1 MTPVFNTM
9 HIFFQLMFVDI
20 RVSRRNN
27 GKISSL
33 IFYSETFY
41 SNCAGQS
48 VTGNLTVASMQNWNW
63 TTGQVMVSIRTK
75 FALFSCEMFTQISH
89 FISLSSKEYC
99 SALTFDKFHLKIS
112 HYPNAFNA
120 QWLLIIS
127 DFSLI
132 IPQCQQHEIGF
143 LSSVD
148 IYGWDNQPLEC
159 RRSSSAAKKRTICK
173 TMLKQNNVKCE
184 I

>member
-1 MTPVFNTM
+1 MWGKT
-9 HIFFQLMFVDI
+9 
-20 RVSRRNN
+20 N

-33 IFYSETFY
+33 ICYSGTFY
-41 SNCAGQS
+41 SSCPEHWQG
-48 VTGNLTVASMQNWNW
+48 VTGNLTLALVQKLKLE
-63 TTGQVMVSIRTK
+63 QVRSW
-75 FALFSCEMFTQISH
+75 
-89 FISLSSKEYC
+89 SLSEQNLPSFHVIHTNFTFYITFVKYC
-99 SALTFDKFHLKIS
+99 TALTFDRFHLKIS

-173 TMLKQNNVKCE
+173 TMIKQKITLNVKSKRLKVKF
-184 I
+184 